1 MKVKYF
7 LRGLGVGILV
17 TTLLLFVGARK
28 NVQESMTD
36 EQIMQ
41 RAKQLGMLRKDEVS
55 DYKMDQNLDNM
66 KESLN
71 ASASPE
77 PTKKAEVSE
86 KKNQEKVEPSE
97 PKLETSVSP
106 EKKPETKKEKDRK
119 ETQTVSIKIEPG
131 MVSQPIARYLYQ
143 NNVSGRAADFNR
155 YMQEHDVTGKLR
167 AGEFEIPT
175 DATYEEIVE
184 IIT

>member
-7 LRGLGVGILV
+7 LRGLGIGILV
-17 TTLLLFVGARK
+17 TTLLLFAGARK

-55 DYKMDQNLDNM
+55 DYKMDQNLDNI
-66 KESLN
+66 KETIN

-86 KKNQEKVEPSE
+86 KENQEKAEP
-97 PKLETSVSP
+97 SVSP
-106 EKKPETKKEKDRK
+106 EKKPVKKKEEKKK
-119 ETQTVSIKIEPG
+119 EVQTISIKIEPG
-131 MVSQPIARYLYQ
+131 MVSQSIARYLFQ
-143 NNVSGRAADFNR
+143 KNVVGSAADFNT
-155 YMQEHDVTGKLR
+155 YMQEHNVTGKLR
-167 AGEFEIPT
+167 AGEFEIPI

>member
-7 LRGLGVGILV
+7 LRGLGIGILV

-55 DYKMDQNLDNM
+55 DYKMDQNLDNI
-66 KESLN
+66 KETIN

-86 KKNQEKVEPSE
+86 KENQEKAEP
-97 PKLETSVSP
+97 SVSP
-106 EKKPETKKEKDRK
+106 EKKPVKKKEEKKK
-119 ETQTVSIKIEPG
+119 EVQTISIKIEPG
-131 MVSQPIARYLYQ
+131 MVSQSIARYLFQ
-143 NNVSGRAADFNR
+143 KNVVGSAADFNT
-155 YMQEHDVTGKLR
+155 YMQEHNVTGKLR
-167 AGEFEIPT
+167 AGEFEIPI

>member
-7 LRGLGVGILV
+7 LRGLGIGILV
-17 TTLLLFVGARK
+17 TTLLLFAGARK

-55 DYKMDQNLDNM
+55 DFKMDQNLDNM
-66 KESLN
+66 KETIN
-71 ASASPE
+71 ASPSPE

-86 KKNQEKVEPSE
+86 KENQEKAEP
-97 PKLETSVSP
+97 SVSP
-106 EKKPETKKEKDRK
+106 AKKPEAKKEKKK
-119 ETQTVSIKIEPG
+119 EDVQTISIKIEPG
-131 MVSQPIARYLYQ
+131 MVSQSIARYLYQ
-143 NNVSGRAADFNR
+143 KNVISSAADFNT
-155 YMQEHDVTGKLR
+155 YMQEHNVTDKLR
-167 AGEFEIPT
+167 AGEFEIPI

>member
-7 LRGLGVGILV
+7 LRGLGIGILV
-17 TTLLLFVGARK
+17 TTLLLFAGARK

-55 DYKMDQNLDNM
+55 DFKMDQNLDNM
-66 KESLN
+66 KETIN
-71 ASASPE
+71 ASPSPE

-86 KKNQEKVEPSE
+86 KENQEKAEP
-97 PKLETSVSP
+97 SVSP
-106 EKKPETKKEKDRK
+106 AKKPEAKKEKKK
-119 ETQTVSIKIEPG
+119 EDVQTISIKIEPG
-131 MVSQPIARYLYQ
+131 MVSQSIARYLYQ
-143 NNVSGRAADFNR
+143 KNVIGSAADFNT
-155 YMQEHDVTGKLR
+155 YMKEHNVTDKLR
-167 AGEFEIPT
+167 AGEFEIPI

>member
-7 LRGLGVGILV
+7 LRGLGIGILV
-17 TTLLLFVGARK
+17 TTLLLFAGARK

-55 DYKMDQNLDNM
+55 DFKMDQNLDNM
-66 KESLN
+66 KETIN

-86 KKNQEKVEPSE
+86 KENQEKAEP
-97 PKLETSVSP
+97 SVSP
-106 EKKPETKKEKDRK
+106 AKKPEAKKEKKK
-119 ETQTVSIKIEPG
+119 EDVQTISIKIEPG
-131 MVSQPIARYLYQ
+131 MVSQSIARYLYQ
-143 NNVSGRAADFNR
+143 KNVIGSAADFNT
-155 YMQEHDVTGKLR
+155 YMKEHNVTDKLR
-167 AGEFEIPT
+167 AGEFEIPI

>member
-7 LRGLGVGILV
+7 LRGLGIGILV

-55 DYKMDQNLDNM
+55 DYKMDQNLDNI
-66 KESLN
+66 KETIN

-86 KKNQEKVEPSE
+86 KENQEKAEP
-97 PKLETSVSP
+97 SVSP
-106 EKKPETKKEKDRK
+106 EKKPVKKKEEKKK
-119 ETQTVSIKIEPG
+119 EVQTISIKIEPG
-131 MVSQPIARYLYQ
+131 MVSQSIARYLYQ
-143 NNVSGRAADFNR
+143 KNVIGSAADFNT
-155 YMQEHDVTGKLR
+155 YMKEHNVTGKLR
-167 AGEFEIPT
+167 AGEFEIPI